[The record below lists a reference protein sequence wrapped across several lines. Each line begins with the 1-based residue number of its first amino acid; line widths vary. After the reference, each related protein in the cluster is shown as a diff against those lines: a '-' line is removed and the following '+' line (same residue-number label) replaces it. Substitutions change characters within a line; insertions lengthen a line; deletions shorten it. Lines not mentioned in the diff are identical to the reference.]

1 MMLISYMGIAMSRIL
16 VDLTDMQ
23 LSDITQIAET
33 DKRARAAVIRDALD
47 SYIAQRKPALAV
59 DVFGLWETRQ
69 TDGLEYQER
78 LRSEW

>member
-1 MMLISYMGIAMSRIL
+1 MGMIMSRIL

-23 LSDITQIAET
+23 LSDITQIAEV

-47 SYIAQRKPALAV
+47 SYIARRKPALAT
-59 DVFGLWETRQ
+59 DVFGLWENTKA
-69 TDGLEYQER
+69 DGLAYQER